1 MLDDRFMNPDNIA
14 DGYDLFTGKV
24 NGPDNHYGEIHTGDA
39 WIPARN
45 HFCGEHPNNMPL
57 ALVIFG
63 DKSHLDL
70 HGSLSTLPLTFTLSC
85 FNERSRNKSEFW
97 RPLSFIPNLSYGLSS
112 SKNSSNPHG
121 SVQDEHD
128 CLKVSFLSLMDIHK
142 RGGIS
147 ATVMGRPVILKVWN
161 IVFVGDTSENNR
173 WLGHFNGSGKMT
185 CSYRDSVC
193 PFHDMDSVM
202 PHCQYITIA
211 DYYWNKSIRSS
222 LSTNAGAKKDV
233 DKSWSKHDID
243 NDFMQPHCLYQTRS
257 MVYST

>member
-1 MLDDRFMNPDNIA
+1 MNPDNIA

-112 SKNSSNPHG
+112 SKILF
-121 SVQDEHD
+121 Q
-128 CLKVSFLSLMDIHK
+128 
-142 RGGIS
+142 S
-147 ATVMGRPVILKVWN
+147 AWQCSGWAWLFESIIFIIDGHTQTWWN
-161 IVFVGDTSENNR
+161 ISNSDGKTSHLKGVVYFFCWR
-173 WLGHFNGSGKMT
+173 HIWK
-185 CSYRDSVC
+185 
-193 PFHDMDSVM
+193 
-202 PHCQYITIA
+202 Q
-211 DYYWNKSIRSS
+211 S
-222 LSTNAGAKKDV
+222 LAWTL
-233 DKSWSKHDID
+233 
-243 NDFMQPHCLYQTRS
+243 QR
-257 MVYST
+257 